1 MINALGPLPSVLLP
15 TSRLPLPASRS
26 YRRLMPPQRNPGRAF
41 ASDNWAGV
49 HPEVLAAMTAAN
61 VGHVPSYGAD
71 PYTREA
77 EDRIRALLGEDAE
90 VFLVFSGTAANV
102 LCLHSMVQSHQAV
115 ICAETA
121 HVYTSECAAAEK
133 HIGCKLLTVPSP
145 NGKITIAGIREHLH
159 DIGNE
164 HHVQPRA
171 ISITQATEYGTVYT
185 PQEIRAIADFAHT
198 HSLLLHMDGARI
210 FNAAAFL
217 NVSPRAITSA
227 AGVDALSF
235 GGTKNGLV
243 AGEAVVFF
251 KPSLADDFEFKRM
264 QGMQLSSKMRF
275 IGAQFN
281 ALLTNDLWKRS
292 ASHANRMAQLLA
304 RELAAINGIKLTQE
318 VQANEVFAIIP
329 EKVIPQ
335 LKERWPFHVWNEK
348 TFEARLITSFDTTEE
363 DIADF
368 IELAR
373 EKIGAREKQWT

>member
-1 MINALGPLPSVLLP
+1 M
-15 TSRLPLPASRS
+15 R
-26 YRRLMPPQRNPGRAF
+26 QKQNPGRAF

-49 HPEVLAAMTAAN
+49 HPEVLAAMAAAN

-77 EDRIRALLGEDAE
+77 EDRIRAALGEDAE

-102 LCLHSMVQSHQAV
+102 LCLGSMVRSHQGV

-121 HVYTSECAAAEK
+121 HVHTSECGAAEK

-145 NGKITIAGIREHLH
+145 HGKITVAGIAEHLH
-159 DIGNE
+159 HIGNE
-164 HHVQPRA
+164 HHIQPRA

-185 PQEIRAIADFAHT
+185 PQEIRVIADFAHT

-210 FNAAAFL
+210 FNAAAHL
-217 NVSPRAITSA
+217 NVPLRAITSD

-251 KPSLADDFEFKRM
+251 KQVLADDFEFKRM
-264 QGMQLSSKMRF
+264 QAMQLSSKMRF
-275 IGAQFN
+275 IAAQFS
-281 ALLTNDLWKRS
+281 ALLTNDLWRRS
-292 ASHANRMAQLLA
+292 AQHANNMASLLA
-304 RELAAINGIKLTQE
+304 KELETVDGIALTQPVE
-318 VQANEVFAIIP
+318 ANEVFAIMPRRIVP
-329 EKVIPQ
+329 KLQEQ
-335 LKERWPFHVWNEK
+335 WPFHIWNES
-348 TFEARLITSFDTTEE
+348 TTEARLITSFDTTEE

-368 IELAR
+368 VELVRAAVGTKER
-373 EKIGAREKQWT
+373 QWT

>member
-1 MINALGPLPSVLLP
+1 MRQKQESA
-15 TSRLPLPASRS
+15 
-26 YRRLMPPQRNPGRAF
+26 RAF

-49 HPEVLAAMTAAN
+49 HPEVLAAMAAAN
-61 VGHVPSYGAD
+61 VGHVPSYGDD

-77 EDRIRALLGEDAE
+77 EQRIRSAVGDDAE

-121 HVYTSECAAAEK
+121 HVYTSECGAAEK

-145 NGKITIAGIREHLH
+145 NGKISVAGIREHLH
-159 DIGNE
+159 HIGNE

-171 ISITQATEYGTVYT
+171 ITITQATEYGTVYT
-185 PQEIRAIADFAHT
+185 PQEIRVIADFAHT

-210 FNAAAFL
+210 FNAAASL
-217 NVSPRAITSA
+217 NVPLKAITSG

-251 KPSLADDFEFKRM
+251 KQALADDFEFKRM
-264 QGMQLSSKMRF
+264 QGMQLASKMRF
-275 IGAQFN
+275 IAAQFN
-281 ALLTNDLWKRS
+281 ALLSNDLWKRS
-292 ASHANRMAQLLA
+292 ATHSNRMAQLLA
-304 RELAAINGIKLTQE
+304 GELAGINGVALTQQ
-318 VQANEVFAIIP
+318 VQANEVFVTLPAEIVP
-329 EKVIPQ
+329 KLQ
-335 LKERWPFHVWNEK
+335 QQWPFHIWNEA
-348 TFEARLITSFDTTEE
+348 TSEARLITSFDTQES

-368 IELAR
+368 AALVRQAV
-373 EKIGAREKQWT
+373 GSREKQWI

>member
-1 MINALGPLPSVLLP
+1 
-15 TSRLPLPASRS
+15 
-26 YRRLMPPQRNPGRAF
+26 MPQKQQSGRAF

-49 HPEVLAAMTAAN
+49 HPEVLAAMAGAN

-71 PYTREA
+71 PYTLEA
-77 EDRIRALLGEDAE
+77 VKRISGELGEDAE

-102 LCLHSMVQSHQAV
+102 LCLQSMVRSHQAV

-121 HVYTSECAAAEK
+121 HVYTSECGAAEK

-145 NGKITIAGIREHLH
+145 HGKITVAGIREHLH

-185 PQEIRAIADFAHT
+185 PQEIRVIADFAHT

-210 FNAAAFL
+210 FNAA
-217 NVSPRAITSA
+217 VSLDVPLRAITSS

-251 KPSLADDFEFKRM
+251 RPVLADDFEFKRM

-275 IGAQFN
+275 IAAQFN

-292 ASHANRMAQLLA
+292 AAHANRMAQLLA
-304 RELAAINGIKLTQE
+304 GELAGINGVTITQQ
-318 VQANEVFAIIP
+318 VQANEVFATLPSEIIP
-329 EKVIPQ
+329 KLQEQ
-335 LKERWPFHVWNEK
+335 WPFHVWNEA
-348 TFEARLITSFDTTEE
+348 TSEARLITSFDTAE
-363 DIADF
+363 ADVTDF
-368 IELAR
+368 ADLVR
-373 EKIGAREKQWT
+373 EAIGSKEKRRA

>member
-1 MINALGPLPSVLLP
+1 M
-15 TSRLPLPASRS
+15 
-26 YRRLMPPQRNPGRAF
+26 
-41 ASDNWAGV
+41 
-49 HPEVLAAMTAAN
+49 AAVN

-71 PYTREA
+71 PFTRDA
-77 EDRIRALLGEDAE
+77 VARISDELGGDAQ

-102 LCLHSMVQSHQAV
+102 LCLNSMVQSHQAV

-121 HVYTSECAAAEK
+121 HVHTSECGAAEK

-145 NGKITIAGIREHLH
+145 NGKITVAGIREHLH

-185 PQEIRAIADFAHT
+185 PQEIRAIADFAHS

-210 FNAAAFL
+210 FNAAVSL
-217 NVSPRAITSA
+217 NVSLKAITSG

-251 KPSLADDFEFKRM
+251 KLALADDFEFKRM
-264 QGMQLSSKMRF
+264 QGMQLASKMRF
-275 IGAQFN
+275 IAAQFT

-292 ASHANRMAQLLA
+292 ATHSNKMALALAAQLK
-304 RELAAINGIKLTQE
+304 GIPGVTLTQE
-318 VQANEVFAIIP
+318 VQANEVFATMPKEIIP
-329 EKVIPQ
+329 KVQ
-335 LKERWPFHVWNEK
+335 QQWPFHVWNEA
-348 TFEARLITSFDTTEE
+348 TSEARLITSFDTAE
-363 DIADF
+363 ADVTDF
-368 IELAR
+368 AGLVRDA
-373 EKIGAREKQWT
+373 IGARGK

>member
-1 MINALGPLPSVLLP
+1 MRQKQQS
-15 TSRLPLPASRS
+15 
-26 YRRLMPPQRNPGRAF
+26 GRAF

-49 HPEVLAAMTAAN
+49 HPEVLAALAEVN
-61 VGHVPSYGAD
+61 SGHVPSYGDD
-71 PYTREA
+71 PYTHEA
-77 EDRIRALLGEDAE
+77 VSRIRAELGEDAE

-102 LCLHSMVQSHQAV
+102 LCLQSMVQSHQAV

-121 HVYTSECAAAEK
+121 HVYTSECGAAEK

-145 NGKITIAGIREHLH
+145 HGKITVPGIREHLH

-185 PQEIRAIADFAHT
+185 PQEIRVIADFAHT

-217 NVSPRAITSA
+217 DVPLRAITSR

-243 AGEAVVFF
+243 AAEAVVFF
-251 KPSLADDFEFKRM
+251 KQTLADDFEFKRM

-275 IGAQFN
+275 IAAQFN
-281 ALLTNDLWKRS
+281 ALLTDELWKRS
-292 ASHANRMAQLLA
+292 AAHANRMAQLLA
-304 RELAAINGIKLTQE
+304 RELSEINGITLTQE
-318 VQANEVFAIIP
+318 VQANEVFATIP
-329 EKVIPQ
+329 EKVIPKLQ
-335 LKERWPFHVWNEK
+335 QSWPFHVWNEK
-348 TFEARLITSFDTTEE
+348 TSEARLITSFDTTEE

-368 IELAR
+368 VELTR
-373 EKIGAREKQWT
+373 EKIGVREKQWT

>member
-1 MINALGPLPSVLLP
+1 
-15 TSRLPLPASRS
+15 
-26 YRRLMPPQRNPGRAF
+26 MPHKQESGRAF

-49 HPEVLAAMTAAN
+49 HPEVLAAMAAAN

-71 PYTREA
+71 PYTRDAVARISA
-77 EDRIRALLGEDAE
+77 ELGGDPE

-102 LCLHSMVQSHQAV
+102 LCLQSMVQAHQAV

-121 HVYTSECAAAEK
+121 HAYTSECGAAEK

-145 NGKITIAGIREHLH
+145 HGKITVPGIREHLNH
-159 DIGNE
+159 IGNE

-185 PQEIRAIADFAHT
+185 PQEIRAIADFAHS

-210 FNAAAFL
+210 FNAA
-217 NVSPRAITSA
+217 VSLDVPLKAITSG

-251 KPSLADDFEFKRM
+251 KLALADDFEFKRM

-275 IGAQFN
+275 IAAQFN
-281 ALLTNDLWKRS
+281 ALLTNDLWKSS
-292 ASHANRMAQLLA
+292 ATHANRMAQLLA
-304 RELAAINGIKLTQE
+304 GELAGIKGVTLTQQ
-318 VQANEVFAIIP
+318 VQANEVFVTLPQEIIP
-329 EKVIPQ
+329 KVQ
-335 LKERWPFHVWNEK
+335 ERWPFHVWNEA
-348 TFEARLITSFDTTEE
+348 TWEARLITSFDTAET
-363 DIADF
+363 DVTDF
-368 IELAR
+368 AALVR
-373 EKIGAREKQWT
+373 EAIGAKEKQWI